1 MRDELT
7 QREEELRATSKKLQ
21 AAEKDFNK
29 YRAQIKSDGDRRQ
42 QDVDA
47 LENRLAEARRGADA
61 AKKRYKN

>member
-29 YRAQIKSDGDRRQ
+29 YRTQIKSDGDRRQ